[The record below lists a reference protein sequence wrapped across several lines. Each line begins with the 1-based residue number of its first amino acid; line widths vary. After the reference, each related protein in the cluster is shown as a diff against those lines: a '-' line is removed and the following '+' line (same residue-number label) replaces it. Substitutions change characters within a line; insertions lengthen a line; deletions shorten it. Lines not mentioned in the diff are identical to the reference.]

1 MNLTTAI
8 LSVSS
13 IDSKINL
20 ANSPKKIR
28 DKDRWPTEHFLH
40 VRVSAFDISG
50 LATKSAEELAETNL
64 DLVDIFICTFTEED
78 KMNWE
83 AAFRVVGRG
92 GMSPLAGCNIVADVS
107 SADIVEGTTG
117 DRHVMYTINVSTNS
131 LRSASKSKGS
141 SKELD
146 QLTLSNESIDVTSM
160 PPATWKVR
168 RRYSQ
173 FLNLHNQLSVHFAA
187 FDPQD
192 VPKFPGKTYYRRRSF
207 SSTHI
212 GTRLAELRQYFVSI
226 LQFRIIRESSPL
238 HRFLLDSNDA
248 ISTFLVSRLDPH
260 WHLQDNGVDIVKHV
274 KSRMEKHVKTVRK
287 ASIHRNIEAE
297 DILDLI

>member
-1 MNLTTAI
+1 M
-8 LSVSS
+8 
-13 IDSKINL
+13 
-20 ANSPKKIR
+20 
-28 DKDRWPTEHFLH
+28 E
-40 VRVSAFDISG
+40 
-50 LATKSAEELAETNL
+50 
-64 DLVDIFICTFTEED
+64 
-78 KMNWE
+78 
-83 AAFRVVGRG
+83 
-92 GMSPLAGCNIVADVS
+92 
-107 SADIVEGTTG
+107 
-117 DRHVMYTINVSTNS
+117 
-131 LRSASKSKGS
+131 
-141 SKELD
+141 
-146 QLTLSNESIDVTSM
+146 
-160 PPATWKVR
+160 VR

-173 FLNLHNQLSVHFAA
+173 FLNLHNQLSVHSAA

-212 GTRLAELRQYFVSI
+212 GTRLEELRQYFVSI

-297 DILDLI
+297 DIIDLI